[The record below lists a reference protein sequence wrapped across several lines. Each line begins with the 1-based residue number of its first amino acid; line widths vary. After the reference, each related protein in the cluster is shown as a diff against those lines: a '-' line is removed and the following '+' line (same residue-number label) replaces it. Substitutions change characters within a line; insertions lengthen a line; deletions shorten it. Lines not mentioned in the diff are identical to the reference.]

1 MSPAIRPL
9 VSTGCVTYDVKRVVE
24 IGLLHTNG
32 DPAEYKRALCAMK
45 TCSRKQVAPGFTWV
59 PALRGRFRAFTLV
72 EMLIVMI
79 IMLIALGALIPA
91 VTSLSKSNGRQAATS
106 NLIGAIEQARA
117 EAIKSGQ
124 PTYVVF
130 PTFTSGTQSTLDR
143 YNYKSYAIFEDD
155 PGNTPPVKQVSAW
168 KTLPIGVSI
177 RSGGTAPLSSL
188 SDPSALTPPVT
199 SLTFTP
205 DSSAGPS
212 FKVLKFNAN
221 GEVESPPNNVSLGIF
236 EGFINGT
243 SEVITGA
250 KDGSG
255 NPLAAEYVSVS
266 RISGRAEPTAAPTP

>member
-32 DPAEYKRALCAMK
+32 DAAECKRALCAMK

-188 SDPSALTPPVT
+188 ADPSALTPPVT

-266 RISGRAEPTAAPTP
+266 RITGRAEPTAAPTP

>member
-1 MSPAIRPL
+1 
-9 VSTGCVTYDVKRVVE
+9 
-24 IGLLHTNG
+24 
-32 DPAEYKRALCAMK
+32 MK

-188 SDPSALTPPVT
+188 ADPSALTPPVT

>member
-1 MSPAIRPL
+1 MTSSESLRPGY
-9 VSTGCVTYDVKRVVE
+9 STGME
-24 IGLLHTNG
+24 IPLQIHT
-32 DPAEYKRALCAMK
+32 EYARALCATK
-45 TCSRKQVAPGFTWV
+45 SCPPKQVAPALMLA

-117 EAIKSGQ
+117 EAINSGQ

-130 PTFTSGTQSTLDR
+130 PTTLSSTDPNLVQR
-143 YNYKSYAIFEDD
+143 YSYHSYAIFQDD
-155 PGNTPPVKQVSAW
+155 PLNPTTPKQLSGW
-168 KTLPIGVSI
+168 KTLPTGVSL
-177 RSGGTAPLSSL
+177 RSAISSWSLAPFQ
-188 SDPSALTPPVT
+188 
-199 SLTFTP
+199 FTP
-205 DSSAGPS
+205 GGSAQS
-212 FKVLKFNAN
+212 FPFLKFNAN
-221 GEVESPPNNVSLGIF
+221 GEVESPVAPPANVSLGIF

-255 NPLAAEYVSVS
+255 NPLAVEYVSVS
-266 RISGRAEPTAAPTP
+266 RITGRAEPTAAPTP